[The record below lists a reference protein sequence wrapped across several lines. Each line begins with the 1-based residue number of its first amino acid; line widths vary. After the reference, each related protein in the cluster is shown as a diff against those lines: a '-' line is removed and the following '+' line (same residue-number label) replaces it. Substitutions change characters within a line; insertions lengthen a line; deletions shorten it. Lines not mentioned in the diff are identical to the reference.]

1 MSVTRKK
8 YRDVETLHGEFAE
21 KRDLIRARL
30 DDFARVPARHYF
42 YELVYCI
49 LTPQSSAAHAE
60 KAVHALEQAS
70 FRERGENP
78 TALLRQRDRYIRFH
92 NTKAR
97 RLLAIRDLYPLV
109 ERELVHSRS
118 IPDFAYRDA
127 SRLREWLVAHVKGLG
142 WKEASHFLRNIGY
155 RNLAILDRH
164 ILRNLRHHG
173 VLRSIP
179 QSLTS
184 KRYLAIEHH
193 FTLFSTAVGIPLD
206 ELDLLFWSKETG
218 EIRK

>member
-1 MSVTRKK
+1 MSIIRRK

-30 DDFARVPARHYF
+30 DDFARVPAGRYF

-184 KRYLAIEHH
+184 KRYLAIEQH